1 MHVHQARYLQ
11 CIQNAGEAKKDK
23 AAVESDLSH
32 ATLKAPG
39 ISASS
44 SGAITKDDPARQ
56 EGAWNQTV
64 GSAKE
69 TVGNLVGSEV
79 CSYLEYMREAMDD
92 ANICIA
98 TKT

>member
-1 MHVHQARYLQ
+1 MKANSSL
-11 CIQNAGEAKKDK
+11 QNAGEAKKDK
-23 AAVESDLSH
+23 ATLEKEASH
-32 ATLKAPG
+32 ATAKLGP

-44 SGAITKDDPARQ
+44 SGAITKDDPNRQ

-79 CSYLEYMREAMDD
+79 YSVQRPIPRCVY
-92 ANICIA
+92 IC
-98 TKT
+98 